1 MKRLYILLLIVCCI
15 VSINAQSPC
24 FYAPQTATYST
35 FFNPNGIATADF
47 NSDGH
52 LDLAVSCIDNTSSS
66 SSARIKLFFGNSTG
80 AFTSTASI
88 NTDEQVKSIEAADVN
103 NDGHKDILVC
113 MGEISSTFNNNGL
126 KVFINNGLGVFNPVG
141 MFANYVC
148 SMPGM
153 VAALKIDGDQYL
165 DFVGTSSCTPSF
177 KAFINDGLGGVSSST
192 AFVSPIA
199 GVCTDI
205 YTNDFNKDGYT
216 DIATTHRTSN
226 VLTIF
231 NGAAVSPFSNPVTF
245 SVGNAPT
252 ALDGADLNNDTY
264 TDLIVLNNLGNS
276 YSVFLGGA
284 NGFSTS
290 TSHTLSGQPVALSI
304 NDFNADGIKDL
315 AVSFMSAATVNGT
328 LSVFNGNGNGTFT
341 LAKQLSVGIR
351 PYFIKSEDINADGKK
366 DIITANFQ
374 SNSISI
380 WLNDLPT
387 LTAVSSNSIICSG
400 SSAML
405 SAGGATSYL
414 WNTGSTNSSIVVSP
428 TVTTVYTF
436 TGTTSNNC
444 SAVTSISQNVSIC
457 SEITESGG
465 ALALIKLYPNP
476 TQAQVIIENPL
487 NESVNMTV
495 CNLMGQIIYQTT
507 LTAST
512 TQIIKTEAWA
522 SGVYLCTIQSGNETT
537 LYQRLVKQ

>member
-1 MKRLYILLLIVCCI
+1 MKRLYTLLLIVGC
-15 VSINAQSPC
+15 VLSINAQSPC

-66 SSARIKLFFGNSTG
+66 SSPRIKLFFGNSTG
-80 AFTSTASI
+80 AFTSTSSI

-103 NDGHKDILVC
+103 NDGHKDILAC
-113 MGEISSTFNNNGL
+113 MGENSSSFNNNGL

-141 MFANYVC
+141 LFANHVC

-177 KAFINDGLGGVSSST
+177 RAFINDGVGGVSSNT

-205 YTNDFNKDGYT
+205 YTDDFNKDGYT

-245 SVGNAPT
+245 PVGNAPN

-264 TDLIVLNNLGNS
+264 TDLIVLNSLGNS
-276 YSVFLGGA
+276 YSVFLGGV
-284 NGFSTS
+284 NGFNTS
-290 TSHTLSGQPVALSI
+290 TSYTLSGQPAALSI

-315 AVSFMSAATVNGT
+315 AITFFSLPTITGT
-328 LSVFNGNGNGTFT
+328 LSVFSGNGNGTFT
-341 LAKQLSVGIR
+341 LAKQLTVGNR

-366 DIITANFQ
+366 DIITANYQ
-374 SNSISI
+374 SNTINV
-380 WLNDLPT
+380 WLNDIPT
-387 LTAVSSNSIICSG
+387 LAAVSSNSIICSG

-405 SAGGATSYL
+405 SASGATSYL

-428 TVTTVYTF
+428 SITTVYSF
-436 TGTTSNNC
+436 TGTTANNC

-465 ALALIKLYPNP
+465 VLSLIKFYPNP
-476 TQAQVIIENPL
+476 TQSELIMENPL
-487 NESVNMTV
+487 NESVSITV
-495 CNLMGQIIYQTT
+495 CNLMGQSIYQTT
-507 LTAST
+507 LSASS
-512 TQIIKTEAWA
+512 TQIIKTEMWA
-522 SGVYLCTIQSGNETT
+522 SGVYLCTIQLGNTPI
-537 LYQRLVKQ
+537 LYQRIVKQ